1 MPREE
6 RHPYSIRMP
15 MDVSADGMSET
26 LLDKF
31 QQAYK
36 DLDLF
41 PLIEPEQIE
50 KFRVD
55 YGRSVRVRLRR
66 EIEASALNG
75 KFVFA
80 GHRGCG
86 KSTLLKQV
94 SVDMQPN
101 HGVIFFS
108 IADQIEMSAVTH
120 TNILYVIAIQML
132 SYASRQ
138 KITISEDIRETLLGW
153 NTTVRKQ
160 VSSEGTKGGISLST
174 QALQIIDLSLKQEK
188 SFRDELEK
196 TFSKK
201 ISDLVQKCDRVAA
214 AIQTA
219 KKRPVLVI
227 IDDLD
232 KLDLPLAEDI
242 FRNNIKSLFSPG
254 FRIVFTV
261 PVAAVRE
268 TKVVSALQSEGI
280 VRPRLFPV
288 AKFFSRDE
296 RHTPGAVPDAR
307 YLNTFV
313 ELLNKRIPEGLLGPE
328 IARQIVLMSGGVVR
342 EIVRL
347 ARECCL
353 ECMVQI
359 DIEPDEAVTINQQVL
374 TIALRNL
381 RNDFARQIGSDLYKL
396 MVEVY
401 ETAETPD
408 ARGEEFM
415 RMLHGLMLLEYEND
429 AIWYDVHPIMVE
441 LLKQKQLIEA

>member
-1 MPREE
+1 
-6 RHPYSIRMP
+6 
-15 MDVSADGMSET
+15 MDVSADAMSET
-26 LLDKF
+26 RLEKF

-36 DLDLF
+36 NLDLF
-41 PLIEPEQIE
+41 PLIESKDID

-55 YGRSVRVRLRR
+55 YGRDVQVRLRQ
-66 EIEASALNG
+66 EINASALNG

-94 SVDMQPN
+94 SVDMQSS
-101 HGVIFFS
+101 HAVVFFS

-120 TNILYVIAIQML
+120 TNILYSIAIQLL
-132 SYASRQ
+132 SYASKQ
-138 KITISEDIRETLLGW
+138 KINVSEDVRETLLGW
-153 NTTVRKQ
+153 NSTVRKQ
-160 VSSEGTKGGISLST
+160 VSSEGTKGSMGFGT
-174 QALQIIDLSLKQEK
+174 KALQIIDLSLKQEK
-188 SFRDELEK
+188 SFRDDLEK

-214 AIQTA
+214 AIQTV
-219 KKRPVLVI
+219 KKQPVLVI

-232 KLDLPLAEDI
+232 KLDLPLAEAI

-261 PVAAVRE
+261 PIAAIRE
-268 TKVVSALQSEGI
+268 TKVLSALHSEGI

-288 AKFFSRDE
+288 AKFFSKE
-296 RHTPGAVPDAR
+296 NRHVQGAEPDAK
-307 YLNTFV
+307 YVDTFV
-313 ELLNKRIPEGLLGPE
+313 ELIHKRIPEGLIEPE
-328 IARQIVLMSGGVVR
+328 TARRIVLMSGGVVR

-359 DIEPDEAVTINQQVL
+359 DIESDDVVTINQETL
-374 TIALRNL
+374 KIALRNL

-396 MVEVY
+396 MATVY

-408 ARGEEFM
+408 ARSEEFT
-415 RMLHGLMLLEYEND
+415 RLLHGLMVLEYEND
-429 AIWYDVHPIMVE
+429 SIWYDIHPIVIE
-441 LLKQKQLIEA
+441 LLKQKQLIES

>member
-1 MPREE
+1 
-6 RHPYSIRMP
+6 
-15 MDVSADGMSET
+15 MSET
-26 LLDKF
+26 LLEKF

-55 YGRSVRVRLRR
+55 YGRSVRIRLRR
-66 EIEASALNG
+66 EIEASAPNG

-94 SVDMQPN
+94 AVDMQQK
-101 HGVIFFS
+101 HAVIFFS

-120 TNILYVIAIQML
+120 TNILYAIAIQLL
-132 SYASRQ
+132 SYASKQ
-138 KITISEDIRETLLGW
+138 KIAISEDIRETLLGW

-160 VSSEGTKGGISLST
+160 VSSEGAKGGISLNT
-174 QALQIIDLSLKQEK
+174 KALQIVDLSLKQEK

-201 ISDLVQKCDRVAA
+201 ISDLVQKCDRIAA

-219 KKRPVLVI
+219 KKQPVLVI

-232 KLDLPLAEDI
+232 KLDLPLAEAI
-242 FRNNIKSLFSPG
+242 FRNNIKSLFFPG

-288 AKFFSRDE
+288 AKFFGKE
-296 RHTPGAVPDAR
+296 NRHTLGAEPDAKF
-307 YLNTFV
+307 LNTFV
-313 ELLNKRIPEGLLGPE
+313 ELLNKRIPEGLLEPE

-359 DIEPDEAVTINQQVL
+359 DIEPDDDDVTINQEVL

-381 RNDFARQIGSDLYKL
+381 RNDFDRQIGSDLYNL
-396 MVEVY
+396 MVTVY
-401 ETAETPD
+401 KTAETPD

-415 RMLHGLMLLEYEND
+415 RLLHGLMVLEYEND
-429 AIWYDVHPIMVE
+429 SIWYDVHPIVVE
-441 LLKQKQLIEA
+441 LLKQKQLIGGEP